1 MILKVVKILKV
12 IEKIDGDMK
21 FVGYEIK
28 FRNFN

>member
-1 MILKVVKILKV
+1 MILKIVKILKV
-12 IEKIDGDMK
+12 IDGDMK